1 MDFKTI
7 LAKIEELNTETL
19 TEATKETKTG
29 RVHKGKYGTAYQP
42 DEKRDEYGHRVKGTK
57 EGPEIDGEEEQA
69 PTKRGR
75 GRPSKTGEHSTA
87 GKEKLAKN
95 KLASDTLAAV
105 MIGKKP
111 TSSKKLD
118 KLPSSKH
125 KLKDWVE
132 HIESSMIQEAAN
144 TPFGTPGGKS
154 TVAPDDVVPVVDKDG
169 KTVALQQQVKEKKMS
184 SSDKRREKKLKSK
197 YDKSDM
203 KNSMKKQYGDKKGEK
218 VYFATIRKQAMAESV
233 LKEGYQLE
241 EILSKF
247 PHEHKNCQEGH
258 PMDEA
263 MFEALRDH
271 YFESGRIPRAIR
283 EGDREDLKS
292 WVHECYTE
300 DIGHPINEIDHDMRL
315 EDDLHEV
322 HDEPVFY
329 EGKDMNEEK
338 KSYDLPPG
346 TRGRNKPTL
355 KSLGDHPKGDS
366 LVDQQQKNREAA
378 KDNLGYLEPTASGYN
393 VFTPQ
398 QAEQKKREAAKN
410 KIQSV
415 SESAEFKA
423 WDAALTKMLNEGL
436 TITTSTGQEGTAY
449 GGMGGSG
456 DSVSVNATGEDAKEM
471 MALLR
476 NSGIGQRSI
485 AGDTADKSA
494 DAEHGGISVSD
505 PSGVMSGLSQ
515 DSEVENGDSI
525 LSFIKKMVG
534 SDDVEA
540 VKTDDRDDD
549 VLHTNDESETEKEE
563 DKTKADEGNAFI
575 KARNDAE
582 EQGKSSFKM
591 GDTEY
596 PVKEEDESDESEEKK
611 EVEEGHQQ
619 CNECG
624 AALEEGHECSKEQVN
639 EWANTA
645 QNKLQDEQF
654 TTDIDYMI
662 RMISG
667 GLNGQ
672 KKNQTVLPTNNV
684 EVDTQENVHDIKRL
698 AGLK

>member
-203 KNSMKKQYGDKKGEK
+203 KNSMKKKYGDKKGEK

-329 EGKDMNEEK
+329 EGKDMNEAKKTYNSPNMSYLEKYRRENPHPLDSLDSLGVKRTVNLIPQQQQNRKEATDAGYEEK
-338 KSYDLPPG
+338 K
-346 TRGRNKPTL
+346 RK
-355 KSLGDHPKGDS
+355 
-366 LVDQQQKNREAA
+366 
-378 KDNLGYLEPTASGYN
+378 
-393 VFTPQ
+393 
-398 QAEQKKREAAKN
+398 EQEKREAAKN

-476 NSGIGQRSI
+476 NSGIGQRGI